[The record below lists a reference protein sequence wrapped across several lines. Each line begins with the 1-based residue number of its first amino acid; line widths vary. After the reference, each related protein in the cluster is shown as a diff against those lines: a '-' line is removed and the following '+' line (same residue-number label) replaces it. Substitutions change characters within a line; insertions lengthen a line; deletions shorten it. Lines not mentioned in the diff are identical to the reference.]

1 MNEDKLKKLEQTIGY
16 QFHNIDLLYQAVT
29 HTSYANEHR
38 YEGVKH
44 NERMEFLGD
53 AVLELVVSQ
62 FLYKEYPE
70 KNEGELTKLRA
81 SLVCEHTL
89 AICATEI
96 SLGECINLSKGEDRT
111 GGRQRPSIL
120 SDAFESVIGAIY
132 LDGGFEYAKQFIEKI
147 LLKDIE
153 HKQLFY
159 DAKTILQEIVQGEE
173 NESLTYELVA
183 ESGPDHCKEF
193 TVVAKINDKIIGN
206 GNGKTKKAAEQM
218 AAYHAILELKNVS
231 SK

>member
-1 MNEDKLKKLEQTIGY
+1 
-16 QFHNIDLLYQAVT
+16 
-29 HTSYANEHR
+29 
-38 YEGVKH
+38 
-44 NERMEFLGD
+44 MEFLGD

-132 LDGGFEYAKQFIEKI
+132 
-147 LLKDIE
+147 
-153 HKQLFY
+153 
-159 DAKTILQEIVQGEE
+159 
-173 NESLTYELVA
+173 
-183 ESGPDHCKEF
+183 
-193 TVVAKINDKIIGN
+193 
-206 GNGKTKKAAEQM
+206 
-218 AAYHAILELKNVS
+218 
-231 SK
+231 